1 MRAVGFIERN
11 TSGGSS
17 VISPTTIDELSH
29 FLTERKN
36 TPLHITSSPDEKS
49 GVETLSVSGF
59 NRIITY
65 EPEEM
70 IVIVEAGI
78 TLAELQSVLKERGQW
93 IPTLVSE
100 ENPEATLGAAIAR
113 DHYHPRS
120 RSMGMLRTTILG
132 GTFCTPKGEVF
143 KSGSRVVKS
152 VAGYDIH
159 RSFCGSQGLF
169 GVIIHVTLKTA
180 PLPEQLYYFE
190 TSLSN
195 KESIHKYHPSITEE
209 FSDKLFVELSGMK
222 EDVSNDIEDI
232 LKSGIEHR
240 AISPDDVQSIIK
252 NIITSKAK
260 KETDTGSRENKLLAE
275 VRRAFDAEG
284 VLV

>member
-1 MRAVGFIERN
+1 VITPATIE
-11 TSGGSS
+11 
-17 VISPTTIDELSH
+17 ELSH
-29 FLTERKN
+29 FLTSRKSE
-36 TPLHITSSPDEKS
+36 PLHITSGTIEIS
-49 GVETLSVSGF
+49 GVETLSISGF

-70 IVIVEAGI
+70 IVIAQAGI
-78 TLAELQSVLKERGQW
+78 TLSELQNVLKEKGQW

-100 ENPEATLGAAIAR
+100 ENPEVTLGAAIAR

-120 RSMGMLRTTILG
+120 RSMGMLRTTVLG
-132 GTFCTPKGEVF
+132 GTFCRPKGEVF

-169 GVIIHVTLKTA
+169 GVIVHLTLKTA

-190 TSLSN
+190 TSLLN
-195 KESIHKYHPSITEE
+195 KENINKYHPSIIEE
-209 FSDKLFVELSGMK
+209 YNGKLFVELSGMK
-222 EDVSNDIEDI
+222 EDVSADIEDI
-232 LKSGIEHR
+232 SKSGLEHSVV
-240 AISPDDVQSIIK
+240 SPNDAQLIIK
-252 NIITSKAK
+252 NIIASRVK
-260 KETDTGSRENKLLAE
+260 KEIDPSSREYQLLAE
-275 VRRAFDAEG
+275 VRRAFDSEG

>member
-1 MRAVGFIERN
+1 
-11 TSGGSS
+11 

-29 FLTERKN
+29 LLQERKN
-36 TPLHITSSPDEKS
+36 LPLHITSSPEEQS
-49 GVETLSVSGF
+49 GVETLSMSGF

-70 IVIVEAGI
+70 IVIAEAGI
-78 TLAELQSVLKERGQW
+78 TLSALQSALYEKGQW

-100 ENPEATLGAAIAR
+100 ENPETRLGAAIAR

-120 RSMGMLRTTILG
+120 RTMGMLRTTILG
-132 GTFCTPKGEVF
+132 GTFCTSKGEVF

-159 RSFCGSQGLF
+159 RSFCGSEGLF

-180 PLPEQLYYFE
+180 PLPEQFYYFQ

-195 KESIHKYHPSITEE
+195 KENIHKYHPSITEE
-209 FSDKLFVELSGMK
+209 YNGDLFIELSGMK
-222 EDVSNDIEDI
+222 EDVSADIEDI
-232 LKSGIEHR
+232 LKSGIEQR
-240 AISPDDVQSIIK
+240 VIAPNDARSIIK
-252 NIITSKAK
+252 SIITSKAK
-260 KETDTGSRENKLLAE
+260 KEPDIRSRGYELLAE

>member
-1 MRAVGFIERN
+1 MI
-11 TSGGSS
+11 T
-17 VISPTTIDELSH
+17 PTTIDELSH
-29 FLTERKN
+29 FLRARKN
-36 TPLHITSSPDEKS
+36 APLHITSGSYEIS
-49 GVETLSVSGF
+49 GVETLSISGF
-59 NRIITY
+59 NRIITF

-78 TLAELQSVLKERGQW
+78 TLGELQSVLGEKGQW

-120 RSMGMLRTTILG
+120 RAMGMLRTTILG

-169 GVIIHVTLKTA
+169 GVIVHVTLKTA

-190 TSLSN
+190 TSLLD
-195 KESIHKYHPSITEE
+195 KESINKYHPSITEE
-209 FSDKLFVELSGMK
+209 YNGKLFVELSGMK
-222 EDVSNDIEDI
+222 EDVSADIEDI
-232 LKSGIEHR
+232 AKNGIEHR
-240 AISPDDVQSIIK
+240 VISQDDAQIIIK
-252 NIITSKAK
+252 NIIASKVK
-260 KETDTGSRENKLLAE
+260 KELDISSREYQLLTE

>member
-1 MRAVGFIERN
+1 MWTVGIIER
-11 TSGGSS
+11 TTPGRPS

-29 FLTERKN
+29 FLKERKN
-36 TPLHITSSPDEKS
+36 APLHITSSPDEKS
-49 GVETLSVSGF
+49 GVETLTMSGF

-78 TLAELQSVLKERGQW
+78 TLAELQRVLGEKGQW

-120 RSMGMLRTTILG
+120 RTMGMLRTTILG
-132 GTFCTPKGEVF
+132 GTFCTPDGEVF

-159 RSFCGSQGLF
+159 RSFCGSEGLF
-169 GVIIHVTLKTA
+169 GVIVHVTLKTA
-180 PLPEQLYYFE
+180 PLPEQVYYFE
-190 TSLSN
+190 TPLSN
-195 KESIHKYHPSITEE
+195 KESINRYHPSIIEE
-209 FSDKLFVELSGMK
+209 YNGKLLVELSGMK
-222 EDVSNDIEDI
+222 EDVSSDIEDI
-232 LKSGIEHR
+232 ANRGIEHR
-240 AISPDDVQSIIK
+240 VISDTEARSIIK
-252 NIITSKAK
+252 GITLKAK
-260 KETDTGSRENKLLAE
+260 KDLDRSSREYDLLTE

>member
-1 MRAVGFIERN
+1 MRTVGIIERD
-11 TSGGSS
+11 TSGQPS

-36 TPLHITSSPDEKS
+36 VPLHITSSREEQS
-49 GVETLSVSGF
+49 GVETLSMSGF

-70 IVIVEAGI
+70 IVIAQAGI
-78 TLAELQSVLKERGQW
+78 TLGELQNVLKEKGQW

-100 ENPEATLGAAIAR
+100 ENPKATLGAAIAR

-120 RSMGMLRTTILG
+120 RVTGMLRTKVLG
-132 GTFCTPKGEVF
+132 GTFCTSKGEVF

-169 GVIIHVTLKTA
+169 GVIVHLTLKTA

-190 TSLSN
+190 TSATN
-195 KESIHKYHPSITEE
+195 KENILKYHPSIIEE
-209 FSDKLFVELSGMK
+209 YNDKVFVELSGMK
-222 EDVSNDIEDI
+222 EDVTADIEDI
-232 LKSGIEHR
+232 LMSSLEHT
-240 AISPDDVQSIIK
+240 AISPDDAQSIIK
-252 NIITSKAK
+252 NIIASRVKKNIDTS
-260 KETDTGSRENKLLAE
+260 SREYKLLTE
-275 VRRAFDAEG
+275 VRRAFDEEG

>member
-1 MRAVGFIERN
+1 MRSTCFIERD
-11 TSGGSS
+11 TSGCAS
-17 VISPTTIDELSH
+17 VITPTTIDELSH
-29 FLTERKN
+29 FLKTRKN
-36 TPLHITSSPDEKS
+36 VPLHITSTTEEQS
-49 GVETLSVSGF
+49 GVETLSMSGF

-78 TLAELQSVLKERGQW
+78 RLSELQSILKEKGQW

-100 ENPEATLGAAIAR
+100 EHPEATLGAAIAR

-120 RSMGMLRTTILG
+120 RAMGMLRTTILG

-169 GVIIHVTLKTA
+169 GVIVHLTLKTA
-180 PLPEQLYYFE
+180 PLPEQKYYFE
-190 TSLSN
+190 TPLSSM
-195 KESIHKYHPSITEE
+195 EHIHKYHPSIIEE
-209 FSDKLFVELSGMK
+209 YNGKLFVELSGMN
-222 EDVSNDIEDI
+222 EDVSADIQDFQ
-232 LKSGIEHR
+232 KSGVEHKV
-240 AISPDDVQSIIK
+240 ISVDDAQVIIK
-252 NIITSKAK
+252 NIINSKVK
-260 KETDTGSRENKLLAE
+260 KELDTHSREYQLLTE
-275 VRRAFDAEG
+275 VRRAFDPEG

>member
-1 MRAVGFIERN
+1 MI
-11 TSGGSS
+11 T
-17 VISPTTIDELSH
+17 PTTIDELSH
-29 FLTERKN
+29 FLKTRKN
-36 TPLHITSSPDEKS
+36 APLHITSTTEEQSA
-49 GVETLSVSGF
+49 VETLSMSGF
-59 NRIITY
+59 NHIITY

-70 IVIVEAGI
+70 IVIVQAGI
-78 TLAELQSVLKERGQW
+78 TLAELQNALKEKGQW

-100 ENPEATLGAAIAR
+100 EHPEATLGAAIAR

-169 GVIIHVTLKTA
+169 GVIVHVTLKTA

-190 TSLSN
+190 TSISN
-195 KESIHKYHPSITEE
+195 KAKIHTYHPSIVEE
-209 FSDKLFVELSGMK
+209 YNDKLFVELSGMK
-222 EDVSNDIEDI
+222 EDVTADIED
-232 LKSGIEHR
+232 LAKSSIEHKV
-240 AISPDDVQSIIK
+240 ISRSDAQSIIK
-252 NIITSKAK
+252 SITSRGK
-260 KETDTGSRENKLLAE
+260 KKTDAASREYQLLAE

>member
-1 MRAVGFIERN
+1 MI
-11 TSGGSS
+11 T
-17 VISPTTIDELSH
+17 PTTIDELSH
-29 FLTERKN
+29 FLKERKN
-36 TPLHITSSPDEKS
+36 APLHITSSSEEIS
-49 GVETLSVSGF
+49 GVETLSMSGF

-78 TLAELQSVLKERGQW
+78 TLGELQRVLGEKGQW
-93 IPTLVSE
+93 IPTLDNE
-100 ENPEATLGAAIAR
+100 ENPEVTLGAAIAR

-120 RSMGMLRTTILG
+120 RTMGMLRTTILG
-132 GTFCTPKGEVF
+132 GTFSTPKGEVF

-169 GVIIHVTLKTA
+169 GIIIHVTLKTA
-180 PLPEQLYYFE
+180 PMPEQLYYFE
-190 TSLSN
+190 TSLLD
-195 KESIHKYHPSITEE
+195 KENVQKYHPSITEE
-209 FSDKLFVELSGMK
+209 FNGKLFIELSGMK
-222 EDVSNDIEDI
+222 EDVSADIEDI
-232 LKSGIEHR
+232 TNNGIEHR
-240 AISPDDVQSIIK
+240 AISQDDAQVIIK
-252 NIITSKAK
+252 DIVTSRPK
-260 KETDTGSRENKLLAE
+260 KELDRSSREYQLLTE

>member
-1 MRAVGFIERN
+1 
-11 TSGGSS
+11 

-29 FLTERKN
+29 FLKERKN
-36 TPLHITSSPDEKS
+36 APLHITSGGEEQS
-49 GVETLSVSGF
+49 GVETLSLSGF

-70 IVIVEAGI
+70 IVIAEAGI
-78 TLAELQSVLKERGQW
+78 TLHELQSVLKEKGQW

-120 RSMGMLRTTILG
+120 RTMGMLRTTILG

-159 RSFCGSQGLF
+159 RSFSGSQGLF

-190 TSLSN
+190 TSISN
-195 KESIHKYHPSITEE
+195 KAKIHPYHPSITEE
-209 FSDKLFVELSGMK
+209 YNGKLFVELSGMK
-222 EDVSNDIEDI
+222 EDVSADIEDI
-232 LKSGIEHR
+232 RKSGIEHR
-240 AISPDDVQSIIK
+240 VISVDDVQVIVK
-252 NIITSKAK
+252 NIITSKVK
-260 KETDTGSRENKLLAE
+260 KESETSSREYQLLTE